1 MYTGLPRK
9 NKYFTPEMTDELNA
23 SLKEVDSKI
32 EDHVATPLKP
42 KLKVTPV
49 HNSWNGNATERSCRI
64 GYMFILDA
72 TVEVSDLEAGV
83 KTEIGTVNAPMTY
96 SVVSTCY
103 GKEKPYR
110 LIIENGKVYIVSNID
125 VAEDTVD
132 IYEQLLVLI

>member
-23 SLKEVDSKI
+23 SLKEVDNKI
-32 EDHVATPLKP
+32 EEHVATPLKA

-49 HNSWNGNATERSCRI
+49 HNNWNGNAIERSCRI
-64 GYMFILDA
+64 GYEFVLDA
-72 TVEVSDLEAGV
+72 TVDIANVEAGV
-83 KTEIGTVNAPMTY
+83 KTEIGTVNAALTY
-96 SVVSTCY
+96 TLVSVCY

-110 LIIENGKVYIVSNID
+110 LILENGKAYIVSNTAVETDI
-125 VAEDTVD
+125 VD

>member
-32 EDHVATPLKP
+32 EAHVSTPLKP

-49 HNSWNGNATERSCRI
+49 HNSWNGNVIERSVRI
-64 GYMFILDA
+64 GYEFVLDA
-72 TVEVSDLEAGV
+72 TVDISDIEANV
-83 KTEIGTVNAPMTY
+83 RTEIGTVNAALTY
-96 SVVSTCY
+96 TVVSTCY

-110 LIIENGKVYIVSNID
+110 LILENGKAYIVSNTD
-125 VAEDTVD
+125 VESDTID